1 MNSTATSHSTFR
13 RTTVPFLLAAASLT
27 CVLAAEAR
35 AVYHPRLGRFLQRDP
50 IGYEDGMG
58 LYEYVASDPTVG
70 RDPTGQAMTEGSNL
84 NDPGRTYDARWASQ
98 RAKPKVRLAVKPVTT
113 GGSIEVGRSKRQV
126 ANTDAGSL
134 LALAMAFN
142 RTREGLNANIEFSE
156 FTSNTTFW
164 AELRV
169 SVSADRP
176 RIWQICPAYTWNLEV
191 ENLCC
196 MSEQVR
202 VQTVSMADPS
212 ATAVVP
218 AEGVFPLPLGGAPL
232 TLSPDTK
239 VNIIQTFTTRK
250 GGLRSKF
257 KSSASV
263 VVAVECV
270 E

>member
-1 MNSTATSHSTFR
+1 MSSATTSHSAFR
-13 RTTVPFLLAAASLT
+13 RTTVAVLLAAVA
-27 CVLAAEAR
+27 LACIFTADAQ

-70 RDPTGQAMTEGSNL
+70 RDPTGQAMIEGSNL
-84 NDPGRTYDARWASQ
+84 NDPGRTYDGRWP
-98 RAKPKVRLAVKPVTT
+98 KPKVRLTVKPVTT

-134 LALAMAFN
+134 LALGMAFN
-142 RTREGLNANIEFSE
+142 RTREGVNATIEFSE
-156 FTSNTTFW
+156 FTSNTTFG

-176 RIWQICPAYTWNLEV
+176 RTWQICPAYTWNLKV

-218 AEGVFPLPLGGAPL
+218 AEGVFPLPFGGAPL

-239 VNIIQTFTTRK
+239 VNIIQIFTTRK